1 MSSAATETITESN
14 TDEIVETL
22 TNQSGE
28 LIGYSCQQI
37 LASNVA
43 EPMDI
48 KFYMDLLTPKANSN
62 SNSNEST
69 LTPQDTAIQASQQ
82 ILLRELSRQYG
93 IDPDISK
100 GVRCFDLPVDG
111 STWIVQLTLDRTYFV
126 EEPLFGKK

>member
-22 TNQSGE
+22 INQNGE

-62 SNSNEST
+62 SNEST
-69 LTPQDTAIQASQQ
+69 LTPQETAIQASQQ

-100 GVRCFDLPVDG
+100 GVRCYELPVDG
-111 STWIVQLTLDRTYFV
+111 STWIVQLTLDRGYFV